1 MWAILALTVVTV
13 AEASIGIFVK
23 LVDGQVPIWTLNF
36 YRVFFATI
44 TILPLMWLFNRNSLR
59 FPDKNWRDILLIGAL
74 IATQI
79 SLYNTAMT
87 LAPVA
92 NVVVFWSVAPFFVFI
107 FSTVF
112 LGERPKPVYALVF
125 LFALVG
131 IVIAEP
137 VTLFAGAWSAV
148 QFGNFLALCTGVV
161 YAALVTYLRSEGK
174 TESRVDIFWSML
186 AAAVFLSPALWF
198 SGFGGVWVTSTTT
211 LLGTPVPVLLWV
223 VGLGV
228 FATGFS
234 FFFISLVLRQISAN
248 VYSLI
253 DIIVSPIIAA
263 LLAWWL
269 FVEVPSTSTVIGG
282 TLLLIAG
289 ALLTSLRSRRK
300 RADVPLPTTMV
311 GKR

>member
-1 MWAILALTVVTV
+1 MWAVVALTIVTV

-23 LVDGQVPIWTLNF
+23 LVDGQIPVWTLNF
-36 YRVFFATI
+36 YRVFFAAL
-44 TILPLMWLFNRNSLR
+44 TILPLMLLFNRSSLR
-59 FPDKNWRDILLIGAL
+59 FPDKNWRDIILIGLL

-107 FSTVF
+107 FSSVF
-112 LGERPKPVYALVF
+112 LNERPKRSYALVF
-125 LFALVG
+125 LLALVG

-137 VTLFAGAWSAV
+137 VTLFAGAWSSV
-148 QFGNFLALCTGVV
+148 QLGNFLALCTGVV

-174 TESRVDIFWSML
+174 TETRVDIFWSML
-186 AAAVFLSPALWF
+186 VASIFLSPALWF
-198 SGFGGVWVTSTTT
+198 FGTDGLWTTSSTH
-211 LLGTPVPVLLWV
+211 LLGTDVPVLLWV
-223 VGLGV
+223 AGLGV

-234 FFFISLVLRQISAN
+234 FFFISQVLQRISAN
-248 VYSLI
+248 IYSLI

-263 LLAWWL
+263 LLAWWI
-269 FVEVPSTSTVIGG
+269 FVEVPADTTVIGG
-282 TLLLIAG
+282 ALLLLAG
-289 ALLTSLRSRRK
+289 ALLTSLRGRK
-300 RADVPLPTTMV
+300 RSQTVPLPTALV